1 MAPGPCL
8 VVGLAG
14 FEPAECRSQSPVP
27 CRLATAQCKKH
38 PTLFIGG
45 RVLVGWVMGFEPM
58 VFSATN

>member
-1 MAPGPCL
+1 MPY
-8 VVGLAG
+8 
-14 FEPAECRSQSPVP
+14 
-27 CRLATAQCKKH
+27 RLATAQCKKH